1 VEPVVRDQDTKK
13 AIEVIIDAAQTGE
26 IGDGKIFVS
35 PVVEVIR
42 VRAGERGETAW
53 SPGDTYP
60 STSMPALLDLPKS
73 QIRKVRRC
81 SDG

>member
-1 VEPVVRDQDTKK
+1 MVRDQDTKK

-26 IGDGKIFVS
+26 VGDGNIFVS

-42 VRAGERGETAW
+42 VRTGERSETAW

-60 STSMPALLDLPKS
+60 STSMPTL
-73 QIRKVRRC
+73 
-81 SDG
+81 

>member
-1 VEPVVRDQDTKK
+1 MVRDQDTKK

-26 IGDGKIFVS
+26 VGDGNIFVS

-42 VRAGERGETAW
+42 VRTGERGETAW

-60 STSMPALLDLPKS
+60 STSMPTL
-73 QIRKVRRC
+73 
-81 SDG
+81 